1 MIKFSEDQ
9 QMIMDLAREIAE
21 ENIKPLA
28 SKYDQE
34 ESRKVQ
40 MNRTSFFTGPKVQRL
55 QRIEDYGFTNFEFYT
70 KSVYE
75 SSCFTPT
82 QCVQE

>member
-34 ESRKVQ
+34 EKFDHSTWEAEGERW
-40 MNRTSFFTGPKVQRL
+40 GHP
-55 QRIEDYGFTNFEFYT
+55 I
-70 KSVYE
+70 
-75 SSCFTPT
+75 
-82 QCVQE
+82 